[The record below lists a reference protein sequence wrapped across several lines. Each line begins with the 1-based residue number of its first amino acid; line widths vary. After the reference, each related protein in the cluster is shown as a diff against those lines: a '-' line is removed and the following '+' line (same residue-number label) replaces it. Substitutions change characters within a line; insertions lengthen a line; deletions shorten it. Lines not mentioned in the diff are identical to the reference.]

1 MKDTDNLGEFYVR
14 STKPN
19 HSLCFRKKNKETD
32 EKRRCQTIKMSLSKL
47 QRVIGAVKDQAR
59 VGLAKLGGDRAYEK
73 EIFFTTRRGT
83 RFFNLSD
90 FKDANR
96 SDSWDYS
103 AFVRKYDVCL
113 DERPDF
119 RMERRGKHGVRKIDD
134 LRETNTKTRSRALL
148 VKSKP
153 VTKMKIEKIFTRVQ
167 LLQKLLNR
175 FLACHPTYH
184 GSVDR
189 SIPSKSM
196 KSSVKNHIHIN
207 QYWCKKLGVSRSLEY
222 LELEK
227 VTRKKLDLM
236 DGFIR
241 EKPALAAQ
249 TQRSSSKKSYKSK
262 EEEEEETETEE
273 INDKVVTKQDQEGDL
288 LDEAGE
294 TVGTVAGNS
303 LALALFDRAVKTET
317 ASEQPGW
324 EAFDDDWRIERRVSL
339 EEDLILFCLI
349 ECISTLR
356 LNRLRLMEVVE
367 MRIALHVHY
376 RRRHQQRQN
385 RKNKSVDPFTAS
397 LEVAPP
403 PYMQVQMNDM
413 ENKQGLL
420 MEEQI
425 MGSIQHK

>member
-294 TVGTVAGNS
+294 TVGTVAERLKLKLHLNNRGGKR
-303 LALALFDRAVKTET
+303 LMMIGGLRDGCGEIGYEIHVAVKSSTAYGGSGNANSIACGSVERPPALPAPTPTET
-317 ASEQPGW
+317 KP
-324 EAFDDDWRIERRVSL
+324 
-339 EEDLILFCLI
+339 
-349 ECISTLR
+349 
-356 LNRLRLMEVVE
+356 
-367 MRIALHVHY
+367 
-376 RRRHQQRQN
+376 
-385 RKNKSVDPFTAS
+385 KNKSVDPFTAS